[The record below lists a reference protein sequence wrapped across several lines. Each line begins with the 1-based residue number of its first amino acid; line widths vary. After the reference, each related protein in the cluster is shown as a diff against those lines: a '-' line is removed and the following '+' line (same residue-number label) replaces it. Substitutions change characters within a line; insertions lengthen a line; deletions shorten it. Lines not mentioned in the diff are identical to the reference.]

1 MQHTIAVVGL
11 GYVGLPLAVEL
22 SHVYNVVGFDIQHEK
37 IALYKEGIDP
47 TKEIGDEKLQASRVQ
62 FTSELQHLTACNIF
76 IVTVPTPIHVDKTP
90 NLEPLVS
97 ACELIGK
104 NLTIGDIVIFES
116 TVYPGTT
123 EEICVPLL
131 AQHSSL
137 TFGKDFAVAYSPE
150 RINPGDKNNDL
161 RNILKIVSA
170 SDDATLA
177 VVRELYSSIIDAGL
191 HVAPSIRVA
200 EAAKVIENAQRDI
213 NIAFM
218 NELSI
223 IFNKMN
229 IDTNEVLEA
238 AGTKWNFLPFT
249 PGLVGG
255 HCIGVDPYYFLY
267 KAEVLGCQS
276 KIISAGRQVNDGLAH
291 YIVENF
297 TKQFFS
303 NYSQQEARKVGV
315 LGITFKENCPDT
327 RNSKVI
333 DIIVE
338 LQQYGFDLQIYDP
351 YADAQEV
358 VREYGIELCSFDELQ
373 TLDALIIA
381 VKHDVFLDAF
391 PLETLASHFSE
402 NSHLIFDLKNL
413 YNRRELEAQGYDVW
427 NL

>member
-177 VVRELYSSIIDAGL
+177 VVRELYGSIIDAGL

-223 IFNKMN
+223 IFNKM
-229 IDTNEVLEA
+229 TC
-238 AGTKWNFLPFT
+238 FF
-249 PGLVGG
+249 
-255 HCIGVDPYYFLY
+255 Y
-267 KAEVLGCQS
+267 
-276 KIISAGRQVNDGLAH
+276 IICLCV
-291 YIVENF
+291 F
-297 TKQFFS
+297 
-303 NYSQQEARKVGV
+303 
-315 LGITFKENCPDT
+315 
-327 RNSKVI
+327 NS
-333 DIIVE
+333 
-338 LQQYGFDLQIYDP
+338 LL
-351 YADAQEV
+351 
-358 VREYGIELCSFDELQ
+358 
-373 TLDALIIA
+373 
-381 VKHDVFLDAF
+381 
-391 PLETLASHFSE
+391 
-402 NSHLIFDLKNL
+402 NL
-413 YNRRELEAQGYDVW
+413 F
-427 NL
+427 